1 MILIFGS
8 GDGGGLWIHPNGT
21 IERLPPFG
29 PAEYG
34 LFKSV
39 GKLAAASDG
48 INDPIT
54 RDQVITASTAI
65 ARQVGAMLIAQ
76 YGEAAS
82 GDSSIIFLDR
92 DNGFICGSTGQPP
105 IPIPATMSGSL
116 ACR

>member
-48 INDPIT
+48 IDDPIT

-76 YGEAAS
+76 CGEAAS
-82 GDSSIIFLDR
+82 GDSSIVFIDR

-105 IPIPATMSGSL
+105 IPIPATMSGSMG
-116 ACR
+116 CR